1 MRRTKGFTLIELL
14 VVIAII
20 ALLVSILLP
29 SLNRARELAKR
40 AMCAAN
46 LNGIG
51 KAMALYLNENNDAW
65 PFLNGMNFDTTN
77 TGKNFDVEPPL
88 GGETPDA
95 RSITS
100 LMFML
105 VRKDQGAKLFVCP
118 STTDSADQD
127 VKHLEG
133 SDRVYNW
140 DFHDN
145 DNVSYS
151 YQCPIDPDETN
162 GVTSRTS
169 AGAVVMADKT
179 PGNVFNS
186 WDIDF
191 SGDELMPYVSQ
202 NHTRGQYMNMLFAD
216 MHAGHG
222 KRPDVGW
229 QDDNIF
235 TASDDA
241 NEGSD
246 EATSVSAADH
256 LCVNDSFLIGPK

>member
-51 KAMALYLNENNDAW
+51 KAIALYHGENNDAW
-65 PFLNGMNFDTTN
+65 PFLNGQNFHSAN

-88 GGETPDA
+88 GSENPDDRA
-95 RSITS
+95 ITS

-105 VRKDQGAKLFVCP
+105 VRKDQGSKLFVCP
-118 STTDSADQD
+118 STTDTADQD
-127 VKHLEG
+127 VKHEVG
-133 SDRVYNW
+133 GDRIYNW
-140 DFHDN
+140 DFQDN

-151 YQCPIDPDETN
+151 YQAPLDTEEN
-162 GVTSRTS
+162 GVSSRSS

-179 PGNVFNS
+179 PKNFNGWNPDLIS
-186 WDIDF
+186 EDI
-191 SGDELMPYVSQ
+191 MKYVSQ
-202 NHTRGQYMNMLFAD
+202 NHTKGQYMNLLFAD

-235 TASDDA
+235 TASNDA
-241 NEGSD
+241 DYGSD
-246 EATSVSAADH
+246 TATSTNIGDH